1 MNQSKP
7 TMASKPSFA
16 SKPPGIG
23 SKPTFKKGGY
33 SAVKSPTN
41 KEPTAITPTAAPTN
55 NINNVPPARDL
66 AAQSQHSA
74 ITG

>member
-1 MNQSKP
+1 
-7 TMASKPSFA
+7 MASKPSFA

-33 SAVKSPTN
+33 SAAKSPTN
-41 KEPTAITPTAAPTN
+41 KGPTAITPTAAPAK
-55 NINNVPPARDL
+55 NISNAPPVRDL

-74 ITG
+74 VTG